1 MNRHSATAMLSLTS
15 RNSHSQQ
22 GGALV
27 LALVTITILA
37 ALLGTMLQSVSNK
50 YWTAFQVASWEEA
63 LFAAEGGADVAMVAL
78 RKAVQRDATA
88 WTGWTVVKKSGAAS
102 STTPGLVGLAT
113 DDNLTYTATLTTHGG
128 EGNSTLSATILIDAP
143 ASLKASGQQWYRVRS
158 TGKAPL
164 PGPGRVS
171 VDKLDNLLRRLSLV
185 NDTDYAKQ
193 KGISRKAA
201 QPMATRTVECV
212 AKPATLFTQALM
224 SEVQIRNDGAGLIVD
239 SYDSGD
245 AAKSTLGDYD
255 PAKRQTNGDIGSNAF
270 PIKHDKTQTLNLTN
284 DFIFGDVANNYSQIK
299 GVSPSYFD
307 GLDDHPTT
315 NTNPLIKTDGNA
327 DPTGNII
334 TNYFRDLPQIKSP
347 GWTTSDRNV
356 GVLDKKDADVVAS
369 SSKTTPTRIIAN
381 SINLSKDTF
390 VVKLPAG
397 ATDGYAEMWVQNDIS
412 LKDGGTI
419 QVEPGVHLT
428 VYFEG
433 DIKIEDKKTGAG
445 FDVQSDNPADLVL
458 LGVEQAD
465 KTKKKDDV
473 NASDVFTPWKAT
485 GNIVLK
491 DADLVAA
498 LYAPDHNLVVDVKD
512 AAKRAKTNAGKGR
525 TRLQSG
531 VDIYGAFVARTIQA
545 KGPANFHYDEQL
557 ANAGPLNDF
566 GFVSWFEDVNL
577 DRR

>member
-1 MNRHSATAMLSLTS
+1 MHFPKPCTS
-15 RNSHSQQ
+15 PSQH

-27 LALVTITILA
+27 LALVTIAILS
-37 ALLGTMLQSVSNK
+37 ALLGTMLRSVSTK

-78 RKAVQRDATA
+78 RKSVQKDASA
-88 WTGWTVVKKSGAAS
+88 WTGWTVVKKNGGASA
-102 STTPGLVGLAT
+102 TTPGLIGLGV
-113 DDNLTYTATLTTHGG
+113 DENLTYTATLTTHGG
-128 EGNSTLSATILIDAP
+128 EGNSTLSATVIIDAP

-171 VDKLDNLLRRLSLV
+171 GDKLDNLLRRLSLV
-185 NDTDYAKQ
+185 NDADYAKQ
-193 KGISRKAA
+193 GGGSKKVTT
-201 QPMATRTVECV
+201 PMATRTVECV

-239 SYDSGD
+239 SYDSAN
-245 AAKSTLGDYD
+245 AAKSTLGAYD

-270 PIKHDKTQTLNLTN
+270 PVKKDKSQILNIKNN
-284 DFIFGDVANNYSQIK
+284 FIFGDVANNYSQIK

-307 GLDDHPTT
+307 GLDDHPAT
-315 NTNPLIKTDGNA
+315 NPNPLIKTDGNA
-327 DPTGNII
+327 DPTGAII

-356 GVLDKKDADVVAS
+356 GVLDKKDADIVVS
-369 SSKTTPTRIIAN
+369 NSKATPTRIIAT

-390 VVKLPAG
+390 VIKLPAG
-397 ATDGYAEMWVQNDIS
+397 ATDGYAEMWVQNDIA
-412 LKDGGTI
+412 LKDGGII

-433 DIKIEDKKTGAG
+433 DIQIEDKKKGAG

-465 KTKKKDDV
+465 STKKKADA
-473 NASDVFTPWKAT
+473 NAGDVFTPWKAT

-498 LYAPDHNLVVDVKD
+498 LYAPDHNLVIDVKD
-512 AAKRAKTNAGKGR
+512 AAKRDKDNQGKSRG
-525 TRLQSG
+525 RLQTG
-531 VDIYGAFVARTIQA
+531 VDVYGAFVARTIQA
-545 KGPANFHYDEQL
+545 KGPANIHYDEQL

-577 DRR
+577 DKR